1 MGLDQYVYFRPPPD
15 AEDDD
20 AGDKELFY
28 WRKHA
33 DLHGWMERLYRSRG
47 GNSSMF
53 NCEAVDLTLEDID
66 RLEQD
71 VDSLPCTT
79 GYWFGESTVEDA
91 ERTREFIALAREKLN
106 EGNQLYY
113 TSWW

>member
-1 MGLDQYVYFRPPPD
+1 
-15 AEDDD
+15 
-20 AGDKELFY
+20 
-28 WRKHA
+28 
-33 DLHGWMERLYRSRG
+33 
-47 GNSSMF
+47 MF